1 MPMNSATFYKAVM
14 EANADRYLAEAK
26 RGTAAVFR
34 ALRDRL
40 SREEAEQLVAQLPAE
55 LKTVWRS
62 GERPGRKLV
71 RLHRRS
77 FYERVM
83 NEADLRSLRD
93 ARWMTLA
100 VFGALKEA
108 LSAGESEDVLAQLP
122 TDLKEL
128 WSEAKVPA

>member
-1 MPMNSATFYKAVM
+1 MDTATFYRAVM
-14 EANADRYLAEAK
+14 KANADRYLAETK

-40 SREEAEQLVAQLPAE
+40 SREEAGQVAAQLPQE
-55 LKTVWRS
+55 LKAVWRA

-100 VFGALKEA
+100 VLGALKEA
-108 LSAGESEDVLAQLP
+108 LSLGEAEDVLAQLP
-122 TDLKEL
+122 KDLKEL
-128 WSEAKVPA
+128 WTEARIPA

>member
-1 MPMNSATFYKAVM
+1 MAMNTATFYRAVM
-14 EANADRYLAEAK
+14 EANTDRYRAEAK

-40 SREEAEQLVAQLPAE
+40 SREEAGQVADQLPQE
-55 LKTVWRS
+55 LKAVWRA

-77 FYERVM
+77 FYKRVM
-83 NEADLRSLRD
+83 NEADLRSLPD
-93 ARWMTLA
+93 ARGMTLA

-108 LSAGESEDVLAQLP
+108 LSSGEAEDVLAQLP
-122 TDLKEL
+122 TDLKRL
-128 WSEAKVPA
+128 WTEAKVPA